1 MTSQPSRATC
11 FPSSPRRLVSP
22 HTNDHPAVHRGP
34 SSPGCTSHLHA
45 SISGRPGTAF
55 PVDQRWITS
64 KDGRSAREGRCG
76 FRRQPAAPSQVG
88 EAVDL
93 FIQPAPRAVATGV
106 WGLPGAGGMSVA
118 ARPPSPPPSSRPTF
132 CSPTGSPVPASL
144 APSSSRQFVARH
156 CFYRGVI

>member
-1 MTSQPSRATC
+1 MLSLLSQEVHAPAHSRPPSR
-11 FPSSPRRLVSP
+11 SPRCLLP
-22 HTNDHPAVHRGP
+22 WM
-34 SSPGCTSHLHA
+34 HA
-45 SISGRPGTAF
+45 PLACLDIRKSGHFIS
-55 PVDQRWITS
+55 VDQRWITS

-118 ARPPSPPPSSRPTF
+118 AHQQPDVNYIQVLEKVDFPCAVKAQHLPFKGNQLRAE
-132 CSPTGSPVPASL
+132 TGSIGHS
-144 APSSSRQFVARH
+144 
-156 CFYRGVI
+156 GGWW